1 MFTLLC
7 AISIQILK
15 FFCKDRRLLLYMS
28 RTLHLF
34 GTDWCAMMVPI
45 QVIRWYRMQCY
56 DGTDSC
62 DTVVPI
68 RRYCH
73 FTVSNASIFTKYLP
87 NARKKKVGKHVPH
100 IKQDLIYPAVLIGRL
115 GISTKFQHLHIGT
128 EVMDFIKSWFVEPY
142 NKTGCRYL
150 VVDAYNED
158 VPVAFYKK
166 NGFDFMFSTEE
177 QEKSYRGIV
186 SDKPLKTRL
195 MYFDLI
201 LIK

>member
-1 MFTLLC
+1 MKTWMDSSIMMLC
-7 AISIQILK
+7 LMPTT
-15 FFCKDRRLLLYMS
+15 CL
-28 RTLHLF
+28 
-34 GTDWCAMMVPI
+34 V
-45 QVIRWYRMQCY
+45 
-56 DGTDSC
+56 
-62 DTVVPI
+62 
-68 RRYCH
+68 
-73 FTVSNASIFTKYLP
+73 N
-87 NARKKKVGKHVPH
+87 
-100 IKQDLIYPAVLIGRL
+100 PAVLIGRL

-128 EVMDFIKSWFVEPY
+128 EVIDFIKSWFVEPY

-195 MYFDLI
+195 LYFDLI

>member
-1 MFTLLC
+1 MGFLLDKCKLKKMDDEILSTCHPFTCGDEDLDDFFLHDAMRYKAELLGKTYCFVLDDDPKTIVCMFTLSND
-7 AISIQILK
+7 SIRVDVIPNSRGRKLSHDIPREK
-15 FFCKDRRLLLYMS
+15 RMRR
-28 RTLHLF
+28 
-34 GTDWCAMMVPI
+34 
-45 QVIRWYRMQCY
+45 
-56 DGTDSC
+56 
-62 DTVVPI
+62 
-68 RRYCH
+68 
-73 FTVSNASIFTKYLP
+73 
-87 NARKKKVGKHVPH
+87 
-100 IKQDLIYPAVLIGRL
+100 YPAVLIGRL

-128 EVMDFIKSWFVEPY
+128 EVMDFIKSWFVESY

>member
-1 MFTLLC
+1 MGFLLDKCKLKKMDDEILSTCHPFTCGDEDLDDFFLHDAMRYKAELLGKTYCFVLDDDPKTIVCMFTLSND
-7 AISIQILK
+7 SIRVDVIPNSRGRKLSHDIPREK
-15 FFCKDRRLLLYMS
+15 RMRR
-28 RTLHLF
+28 
-34 GTDWCAMMVPI
+34 
-45 QVIRWYRMQCY
+45 
-56 DGTDSC
+56 
-62 DTVVPI
+62 
-68 RRYCH
+68 
-73 FTVSNASIFTKYLP
+73 
-87 NARKKKVGKHVPH
+87 
-100 IKQDLIYPAVLIGRL
+100 YPAVLIGRL

>member
-1 MFTLLC
+1 MP
-7 AISIQILK
+7 
-15 FFCKDRRLLLYMS
+15 
-28 RTLHLF
+28 LF
-34 GTDWCAMMVPI
+34 
-45 QVIRWYRMQCY
+45 
-56 DGTDSC
+56 
-62 DTVVPI
+62 
-68 RRYCH
+68 
-73 FTVSNASIFTKYLP
+73 
-87 NARKKKVGKHVPH
+87 KVGS
-100 IKQDLIYPAVLIGRL
+100 VL
-115 GISTKFQHLHIGT
+115 
-128 EVMDFIKSWFVEPY
+128 DFIKSWFVEPY

>member
-1 MFTLLC
+1 MDDFFLHDAMRYKAELLGKTYCFVLDDEPKTIVCMFTLSND
-7 AISIQILK
+7 SIRVDVIPNSRGRKLSHDIPREK
-15 FFCKDRRLLLYMS
+15 RMRR
-28 RTLHLF
+28 
-34 GTDWCAMMVPI
+34 
-45 QVIRWYRMQCY
+45 
-56 DGTDSC
+56 
-62 DTVVPI
+62 
-68 RRYCH
+68 
-73 FTVSNASIFTKYLP
+73 
-87 NARKKKVGKHVPH
+87 
-100 IKQDLIYPAVLIGRL
+100 YPAVLIGRL

>member
-1 MFTLLC
+1 
-7 AISIQILK
+7 
-15 FFCKDRRLLLYMS
+15 
-28 RTLHLF
+28 
-34 GTDWCAMMVPI
+34 
-45 QVIRWYRMQCY
+45 
-56 DGTDSC
+56 
-62 DTVVPI
+62 
-68 RRYCH
+68 
-73 FTVSNASIFTKYLP
+73 
-87 NARKKKVGKHVPH
+87 
-100 IKQDLIYPAVLIGRL
+100 
-115 GISTKFQHLHIGT
+115 
-128 EVMDFIKSWFVEPY
+128 MDFIKSWFVEPY

-201 LIK
+201 LIKQVKKQCKIHRSVTACNMLGMLYW

>member
-62 DTVVPI
+62 ATVVPI

-73 FTVSNASIFTKYLP
+73 FPACRKDYHAIFHLVLMLEGGYYAHYIMKVFVCNCYSNANENLSKLHFQCCLFLKIFLRQQEHHIIINDNP
-87 NARKKKVGKHVPH
+87 QIARDGIIISFIVVKVF
-100 IKQDLIYPAVLIGRL
+100 
-115 GISTKFQHLHIGT
+115 T
-128 EVMDFIKSWFVEPY
+128 
-142 NKTGCRYL
+142 
-150 VVDAYNED
+150 
-158 VPVAFYKK
+158 
-166 NGFDFMFSTEE
+166 
-177 QEKSYRGIV
+177 
-186 SDKPLKTRL
+186 L
-195 MYFDLI
+195 M
-201 LIK
+201 KRV

>member
-1 MFTLLC
+1 M
-7 AISIQILK
+7 
-15 FFCKDRRLLLYMS
+15 
-28 RTLHLF
+28 
-34 GTDWCAMMVPI
+34 
-45 QVIRWYRMQCY
+45 
-56 DGTDSC
+56 
-62 DTVVPI
+62 
-68 RRYCH
+68 
-73 FTVSNASIFTKYLP
+73 P

-128 EVMDFIKSWFVEPY
+128 EVLDFIKSWFVEPY